1 MDLIFDVGAN
11 IGDMT
16 NIFKNNAKKV
26 VAFEPN
32 PQLSNQL
39 RYRFNM
45 DDVVIDP
52 RGISDD
58 IGIKNFNISAA
69 HTISTLSDD
78 WVTNSRFSDLNAWD
92 LVLEIETITLDK
104 AIDEYGVPDYIKI
117 DIEGYEYEV
126 LTSFTK
132 LLNHTI
138 ISFEWAE
145 EQKSKLIEI
154 INHLHHLGYNKF
166 YRAENDIVLF
176 DKDIDWVNYDEFKF
190 ADDLNPNRKEKWGM
204 VYVKV

>member
-45 DDVVIDP
+45 DNVVIDP

>member
-45 DDVVIDP
+45 DNVVIDP

-69 HTISTLSDD
+69 HTIS
-78 WVTNSRFSDLNAWD
+78 
-92 LVLEIETITLDK
+92 
-104 AIDEYGVPDYIKI
+104 
-117 DIEGYEYEV
+117 
-126 LTSFTK
+126 
-132 LLNHTI
+132 HT
-138 ISFEWAE
+138 FRR
-145 EQKSKLIEI
+145 
-154 INHLHHLGYNKF
+154 LG
-166 YRAENDIVLF
+166 
-176 DKDIDWVNYDEFKF
+176 DEF
-190 ADDLNPNRKEKWGM
+190 
-204 VYVKV
+204 

>member
-45 DDVVIDP
+45 DNVVIDP

-92 LVLEIETITLDK
+92 LVLEIETITPSIFAL
-104 AIDEYGVPDYIKI
+104 
-117 DIEGYEYEV
+117 
-126 LTSFTK
+126 LNNTLSNTSFIDDS
-132 LLNHTI
+132 LSFI
-138 ISFEWAE
+138 ISKNLSISSNKIPGTPVILAM
-145 EQKSKLIEI
+145 SEI
-154 INHLHHLGYNKF
+154 VAF
-166 YRAENDIVLF
+166 FVS
-176 DKDIDWVNYDEFKF
+176 
-190 ADDLNPNRKEKWGM
+190 LNAASVGLRPTF
-204 VYVKV
+204 